1 LDKIPFS
8 DFKFFEKVIPSTK
21 NSQLQI
27 SNSSAIRYAQL
38 IAIDPSIEVYC
49 NRGTSGI
56 DGSTSTA
63 IGAAVANEKQTVF
76 ITGDIG
82 FYTIAMH
89 YGTITFQ
96 KFKIILIN
104 NGGGG
109 IFRIL
114 PGHKETPVLIPSLKL
129 PLFNR
134 NI

>member
-1 LDKIPFS
+1 L
-8 DFKFFEKVIPSTK
+8 
-21 NSQLQI
+21 
-27 SNSSAIRYAQL
+27 
-38 IAIDPSIEVYC
+38 IDPSIEVYC

-76 ITGDIG
+76 ITEIG

-96 KFKIILIN
+96 NFKIILIN

-114 PGHKETPVLIPSLKL
+114 PGHKETCFQYFL
-129 PLFNR
+129 
-134 NI
+134 